1 MKKILIFLA
10 ILIIIIA
17 IIVVQYSSYKIE
29 YNAIMKENAEYEQY
43 KEKEIYGL
51 DVATLIN
58 KAIDRNTKNEIAKDE
73 NGMYMQNDKNSIQ
86 IEIYMQ
92 DNETIYKME
101 NIYNRGIEQFV
112 QYYGDIK
119 FKCSKIE
126 YHKSTGRIKYILF
139 EQLETS

>member
-10 ILIIIIA
+10 IVIIIIA
-17 IIVVQYSSYKIE
+17 VVFVNYSSYKNAH
-29 YNAIMKENAEYEQY
+29 NAILKDNLVYEEFKDKEV
-43 KEKEIYGL
+43 YGL
-51 DVATLIN
+51 EIATLIN
-58 KAIDRNTKNEIAKDE
+58 KTVDKNTKNRIEKDE
-73 NGMYMQNDKNSIQ
+73 QGRYIPNDTNSIQ

-92 DNETIYKME
+92 DNETTYKME
-101 NIYNRGIEQFV
+101 NIYNGGIEKFV

-126 YHKSTGRIKYILF
+126 YHKSTRRIKYILF

>member
-10 ILIIIIA
+10 IVIIIIA
-17 IIVVQYSSYKIE
+17 IVIVQYSSYKIE

-43 KEKEIYGL
+43 KDKELYGL
-51 DVATLIN
+51 NVATLIN
-58 KAIDRNTKNEIAKDE
+58 KTIDRNTKNDITKDE
-73 NGMYMQNDKNSIQ
+73 NGMYIQNDNNSIQ

-92 DNETIYKME
+92 DNETTYKME
-101 NIYNRGIEQFV
+101 NIYNGGIEKFV

-126 YHKSTGRIKYILF
+126 YHKSTRRIKYILF